1 MQEKHQVDL
10 RTGSITGALV
20 KLALPLMGMSL
31 VQMTYNLIDM
41 FWIGRLGAGPVAA
54 VGTGGLLIWL
64 STGVHTLA
72 QLGGQVYVAQNLG
85 REDREEA
92 GQYATASIWISI
104 AISILLGLCFTL
116 GRTPII
122 AFFQLNEA
130 DVILG
135 AEQYIAI
142 AGGCILFQ
150 LVAKLL
156 TALITTTGD
165 SKTPFVATAVG
176 LAFNIVVD
184 PILIFGWFGLP
195 ALGIAG
201 AAIAT
206 VSAQGVVLLIL
217 VYSARKNGDLF
228 GDVSLKSLP
237 QRDYCIQ
244 ILKLG
249 GPVAVQATFFPL
261 VAIIVSRMVAAF
273 GDGAVAV
280 QRIGS
285 QVESISWMTTEGFAI
300 AVNSF
305 IAQNYGAGDMIRA
318 KQGYYRALKMLCCLG
333 TGATLL
339 LIFCAAPIFSL
350 FIEDAAVVEMGRVYL
365 VVLGFSQL
373 FMCAEILSSNAM
385 NALGRTLIPAI
396 IITVFTAM
404 RIPMAMVLTQT
415 PLGLTGI
422 WWSITLSSVF
432 KGVTLVTVIFLLLR
446 RKEFNPLR

>member
-1 MQEKHQVDL
+1 MRQRVDL
-10 RTGSITGALV
+10 RSGNITRALV
-20 KLALPLMGMSL
+20 ELALPLMGMSL
-31 VQMTYNLIDM
+31 IQMAYNLIDM
-41 FWIGRLGAGPVAA
+41 FWIGRLGAGPVAS
-54 VGTGGLLIWL
+54 VGTGGVLIWL
-64 STGVHTLA
+64 ATGIHTIA

-85 REDREEA
+85 REEYEEA
-92 GQYATASIWISI
+92 GRFASASIWMSVLVS
-104 AISILLGLCFTL
+104 ALLGVTFFFF
-116 GRTPII
+116 RVPII
-122 AFFQLNEA
+122 AFFQLNQA
-130 DVILG
+130 DVVLG
-135 AEQYIAI
+135 AQQYIAI
-142 AGGCILFQ
+142 TGGLIVFQ
-150 LVAKLL
+150 LLAKLL

-165 SKTPFVATAVG
+165 SKTPFIATTVG
-176 LAFNIVVD
+176 LIFNILVD

-195 ALGIAG
+195 ALGITG

-206 VSAQGVVLLIL
+206 VSAQAVVLLIL
-217 VYSARKNGDLF
+217 LRHVLRGGHLF
-228 GDVSLKSLP
+228 SHLSLRRLP
-237 QRDYCIQ
+237 SRSHVASIA
-244 ILKLG
+244 KLG
-249 GPVAVQATFFPL
+249 LPTTFQATFFPM
-261 VAIIVSRMVAAF
+261 VAMIISRMIAAF
-273 GDGAVAV
+273 GDDAVAV

-446 RKEFNPLR
+446 RKEFSPLR